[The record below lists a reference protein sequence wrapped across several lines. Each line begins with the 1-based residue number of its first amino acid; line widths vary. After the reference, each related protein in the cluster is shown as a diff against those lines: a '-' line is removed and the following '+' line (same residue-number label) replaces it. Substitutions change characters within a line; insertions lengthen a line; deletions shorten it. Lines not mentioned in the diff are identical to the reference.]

1 MLQNKPHRG
10 KKVNVMFLLNQ
21 PLPSR
26 LGPSLGA
33 LLLWEGWG
41 LCQEAAED
49 SMWPTPRPNLFWYVV
64 HGTFSGPP

>member
-10 KKVNVMFLLNQ
+10 KKVNVMFLLNR

-33 LLLWEGWG
+33 PAALGRLGLL
-41 LCQEAAED
+41 
-49 SMWPTPRPNLFWYVV
+49 PR
-64 HGTFSGPP
+64 GC